1 MFLIRQI
8 EKSLKRY
15 IYRIKLETNMK
26 PNKGNITYLCLVIVI
41 TFVTTTL
48 LDSSNDLSFAIKEN
62 ENKDDSQ
69 DNKKDVPVSSTN
81 TTKEILNLELKSD
94 VRNVIEDAHYPNQFY
109 VSGYPQQLIR
119 DYNSFAIFDCQ

>member
-1 MFLIRQI
+1 
-8 EKSLKRY
+8 
-15 IYRIKLETNMK
+15 MK

-48 LDSSNDLSFAIKEN
+48 LVSSNDLSFAIKEN

-69 DNKKDVPVSSTN
+69 DNKKDVPISSTN

-94 VRNVIEDAHYPNQFY
+94 VRNDIEDAHYPNQYY
-109 VSGYPQQLIR
+109 VCGYPQQLIT
-119 DYNSFAIFDCQ
+119 DYNSFAKFDCQ